1 MEKYNLQNDLKVF
14 GVQVNTFPNGV
25 GDAFDKLMKILPQQ
39 DKRPYYG
46 ISQCL
51 NGNINYIAAALE
63 TYDGE
68 GNKYG
73 YQNYTIER
81 GEYLSA
87 PLMDWTTKTGCIKDV
102 FEEII
107 KDERVDNTKPAI
119 EVYKNMQEMVCMV
132 KIEPGKEMKIEFDN
146 VTQKLMRLISPL
158 DEEQLNAIPFEGS
171 WTAGQVA
178 EHLIKS
184 NGGFA
189 KLLFGPV
196 KETERATDELVE
208 PIKKSFLDFT
218 IKMDSPASVLPTK
231 SRYKKEDLLNSFED
245 IKTTIGRAI
254 QTLDLSQTCI
264 DFEIPETGFL
274 TRTEAVW
281 FVIYHTQRH
290 IHQLENI
297 IDKIK
302 REYHYN
308 L

>member
-1 MEKYNLQNDLKVF
+1 M
-14 GVQVNTFPNGV
+14 
-25 GDAFDKLMKILPQQ
+25 
-39 DKRPYYG
+39 
-46 ISQCL
+46 ISSL
-51 NGNINYIAAALE
+51 H
-63 TYDGE
+63 
-68 GNKYG
+68 
-73 YQNYTIER
+73 
-81 GEYLSA
+81 
-87 PLMDWTTKTGCIKDV
+87 
-102 FEEII
+102 
-107 KDERVDNTKPAI
+107 
-119 EVYKNMQEMVCMV
+119 
-132 KIEPGKEMKIEFDN
+132 
-146 VTQKLMRLISPL
+146 
-158 DEEQLNAIPFEGS
+158 EEQLNTIPFKSS

-196 KETERATDELVE
+196 KETERATDELVRG
-208 PIKKSFLDFT
+208 IKEAFLDFT
-218 IKMDSPASVLPTK
+218 IKMDSPASVLPTE

-245 IKTTIGRAI
+245 IKTTIGQAI

>member
-25 GDAFDKLMKILPQQ
+25 GEAFDKLMKMLPQQ

-73 YQNYTIER
+73 YQNYTIDK
-81 GEYLSA
+81 GEYLTT
-87 PLMDWTTKTGCIKDV
+87 PLMDWTSKTGCIKGV

-107 KDERVDNTKPAI
+107 KDERADTTKPAI
-119 EVYKNMQEMVCMV
+119 EVYKNIKEMVCMV
-132 KIEPGKEMKIEFDN
+132 KIEPGKEMKIELDN
-146 VTQKLMRLISPL
+146 VTQKLMQLISSL
-158 DEEQLNAIPFEGS
+158 DEEQLNTIPFEGS

-208 PIKKSFLDFT
+208 PIKKTFLDFT
-218 IKMDSPASVLPTK
+218 INMDSP
-231 SRYKKEDLLNSFED
+231 
-245 IKTTIGRAI
+245 
-254 QTLDLSQTCI
+254 
-264 DFEIPETGFL
+264 
-274 TRTEAVW
+274 
-281 FVIYHTQRH
+281 
-290 IHQLENI
+290 
-297 IDKIK
+297 
-302 REYHYN
+302 
-308 L
+308 

>member
-14 GVQVNTFPNGV
+14 GFQVNTFPYGV
-25 GDAFDKLMKILPQQ
+25 GEAFDRLIEMLPQE

-46 ISQCL
+46 ISYCL

-81 GEYLSA
+81 GEYLAA
-87 PLMDWTTKTGCIKDV
+87 PFMVWTSKTGCIKDV

-107 KDERVDNTKPAI
+107 KDERADNTKPAI
-119 EVYKNMQEMVCMV
+119 EVYKNIKEMVCMV
-132 KIEPGKEMKIEFDN
+132 KIEPRKEMKIEFRT
-146 VTQKLMRLISPL
+146 VAQKLTQLISSL
-158 DEEQLNAIPFEGS
+158 DEEQLNTIPFEGS
-171 WTAGQVA
+171 GTAGQVA

-189 KLLFGPV
+189 KLLFGLV
-196 KETERATDELVE
+196 KETERATDKLLE

-231 SRYKKEDLLNSFED
+231 SRYKKEDLLNAFED
-245 IKTTIGRAI
+245 TKTTIGRAI
-254 QTLDLSQTCI
+254 QSLDLSQTCI

-274 TRTEAVW
+274 TRTEAV
-281 FVIYHTQRH
+281 
-290 IHQLENI
+290 
-297 IDKIK
+297 
-302 REYHYN
+302 
-308 L
+308 